1 MDPSSTRPLEAPTRA
16 EMPSRLA
23 SRRRDPRSTACA
35 SGVPPG
41 RAFLGYHRRPSLC
54 GLCRFRRSWKVPTQ
68 RFKNV
73 DFLTRATRQTCHLS
87 CSYSPSS
94 RHFDEAPSTPDE
106 GTMTAPVVVG
116 SHHDVSAPIRAG
128 HRRVHRASHHRWRAF
143 SEREHGTSAST
154 RILLHPRTTRCHPW
168 RRRRSPT
175 AMAVADGGGSALD
188 LLVSGGVLIALGQA
202 GESPPSRPTP
212 SSPA

>member
-1 MDPSSTRPLEAPTRA
+1 MCERCPTWASVPGLPQAPVAVRPLQIPTVLEGA
-16 EMPSRLA
+16 HA
-23 SRRRDPRSTACA
+23 
-35 SGVPPG
+35 
-41 RAFLGYHRRPSLC
+41 
-54 GLCRFRRSWKVPTQ
+54 

-87 CSYSPSS
+87 CPTDHHS

-128 HRRVHRASHHRWRAF
+128 HRRVHRASHPRWRAF

-154 RILLHPRTTRCHPW
+154 RIFHPRTTRCHPGR